1 MKVVCVLIT
10 HLPVKAEIHRNPS
23 LQGKPILVTSRIKGI
38 SSILDFSS
46 EVKGVSVGM
55 SLQEAL
61 SRCKNATFIESDE
74 VYYQNIFDNFLK
86 ALFEKSPVVE
96 NGKLGCVFLDMEGTE
111 GIYGSDQEIIETL
124 LGVVP
129 SRFGARL
136 GLAKSKYPAYIA
148 AVTSKPGRTI
158 LVPDDV
164 ASFLKRIPIDLLPL
178 SWEKR
183 SRLHDFGLHTM
194 GQIATLS
201 IGSMQAQFGPQ
212 GRVAWELSNGFDN
225 DPVVPSKRPDIVT
238 DLLTFPVPTTSIFNI
253 FPAIELLLSRLFAH
267 PSLSG
272 KYVQS
277 IFIQSNILNRTP
289 WSKKLVFK
297 NPVNKGKSAFL
308 VLKNALQGIEIAG
321 PLEDI
326 RITVCETSGE
336 TGIQSNL
343 LDEVRKQEQLRD
355 VMHQLR
361 TRLRMRPPVYKV
373 VDVEPWSRIPERRQA
388 LVEFAP

>member
-1 MKVVCVLIT
+1 MLIT

-23 LQGKPILVTSRIKGI
+23 LQGEPILVISHVKGI

-61 SRCKNATFIESDE
+61 SRCKNATLIESDE
-74 VYYQNIFDNFLK
+74 VYYQNICDSFLK

-148 AVTSKPGRTI
+148 AVTSKPGRAI

-183 SRLHDFGLHTM
+183 SRLHGFGLHTM
-194 GQIATLS
+194 GQISTLS

-225 DPVVPSKRPDIVT
+225 DPVVPSRRPDTVT
-238 DLLTFPVPTTSIFNI
+238 DLLTFPVPATSIFNI
-253 FPAIELLLSRLFAH
+253 LPAIELLLSRLFAH

-272 KYVQS
+272 KYVRS

-297 NPVNKGKSAFL
+297 NPVNKVKSAFF
-308 VLKNALQGIEIAG
+308 VLKNDLKWIEISG

-343 LDEVRKQEQLRD
+343 LDEVRKQQQLRD
-355 VMHQLR
+355 VMQQLR
-361 TRLRMRPPVYKV
+361 ARLRMRPPVYKV

-388 LVEFAP
+388 LVEFVP